1 MIKLKSFF
9 LILKINLNYMI
20 ITSIFFTLLIY
31 KYISKDKNLINLFH
45 KKNKL
50 LAFFLLTTEGIIYLI
65 YGYLKKDTKCKN
77 LRNFIIFMGVYNIL
91 LGISLVLMR
100 LTNFL
105 TYLIL
110 FFLTMTLIIVTIVI
124 FSMTY
129 PNLITKINV

>member
-1 MIKLKSFF
+1 
-9 LILKINLNYMI
+9 MI
-20 ITSIFFTLLIY
+20 ITSIFLILLIY
-31 KYISKDKNLINLFH
+31 KYVSKDENVINLFH
-45 KKNKL
+45 KKNKE
-50 LAFFLLTTEGIIYLI
+50 LALFLLTTEGIIYLV
-65 YGYLKKDTKCKN
+65 YGYLKRETKCKN
-77 LRNFIIFMGVYNIL
+77 LRNFIIFMGLYNIL

-124 FSMTY
+124 ISITY